1 MARLLLNQEGA
12 GARCQGCDA
21 TQSQSEGPAS
31 EGTDRPCRVAHHMCR
46 NPLLLTPMLSPSRS
60 IKPRASRSRRAAQC
74 PTPARL
80 TSFPASAP
88 AGFLPALRSLL
99 RGGCVCVFG
108 RGYTCKSGRG
118 RGVGGCDRTGIEAP
132 STHCWRW
139 GLDHAS
145 PGGGQFGP
153 RPSRVQEEAAEA
165 AAGTRKRSQP
175 RRPACPPAA
184 LLLGRAGRSR
194 PQQQW
199 GPHDG
204 PPPSTAD

>member
-1 MARLLLNQEGA
+1 M
-12 GARCQGCDA
+12 
-21 TQSQSEGPAS
+21 
-31 EGTDRPCRVAHHMCR
+31 
-46 NPLLLTPMLSPSRS
+46 
-60 IKPRASRSRRAAQC
+60 
-74 PTPARL
+74 
-80 TSFPASAP
+80 
-88 AGFLPALRSLL
+88 
-99 RGGCVCVFG
+99 CVFG

-118 RGVGGCDRTGIEAP
+118 RGVGGRGRTGIEAP

-153 RPSRVQEEAAEA
+153 SYLECKKQQQKQQQELGKEVN
-165 AAGTRKRSQP
+165 
-175 RRPACPPAA
+175 PAVPLAHRPAA